1 MCLRQGMPAHL
12 PWGLLGCSSR
22 LMTKPCSAPA
32 ENNPSSYL
40 AARGE
45 RPCSYSMR
53 TDCTPQRPLSLQMLR
68 PFLNPG
74 KFCPIIGSGICLG
87 TKLSHPIC
95 AETIKSTS
103 GTIVATSIVPEQV
116 FLPALTHWTYTK
128 TELCATQ
135 ITFYVGGHLY
145 IGTLQILNRR
155 FCISKLYGCLH
166 LRGPYA
172 MLGTDGRGRSP
183 KYISWAMH
191 HRPWGTEAKK
201 KTKLASETS
210 KTIMAKEHGFWSN
223 SNTS

>member
-1 MCLRQGMPAHL
+1 MTHAESN
-12 PWGLLGCSSR
+12 PW
-22 LMTKPCSAPA
+22 
-32 ENNPSSYL
+32 SSYL

-68 PFLNPG
+68 PFLKPG
-74 KFCPIIGSGICLG
+74 KLCPIIGSGICVG
-87 TKLSHPIC
+87 TKASHPFW

-103 GTIVATSIVPEQV
+103 LTIVATSIVPAQV
-116 FLPALTHWTYTK
+116 FLLALTHWTYINTVRW
-128 TELCATQ
+128 ETQ
-135 ITFYVGGHLY
+135 RTFYVGGHLY

-183 KYISWAMH
+183 KYTVSYTH
-191 HRPWGTEAKK
+191 LTLP
-201 KTKLASETS
+201 
-210 KTIMAKEHGFWSN
+210 TILRV
-223 SNTS
+223 